1 MRASNLRQHVA
12 RDHTKEVL
20 YTCKKCGKG
29 FFTSPEATAHRKLCY
44 PKGIVNNPEED
55 INEEEDEEER
65 EKDEEKDKEIGDKE
79 KKGDGDGEQGGDG
92 NNGKGDADD
101 E

>member
-1 MRASNLRQHVA
+1 MRASNLRQHIA
-12 RDHTKEVL
+12 QDHTKEVL

-44 PKGIVNNPEED
+44 PPKVIVNNPEED
-55 INEEEDEEER
+55 INE
-65 EKDEEKDKEIGDKE
+65 DEEKEGDKE
-79 KKGDGDGEQGGDG
+79 KKGEEDGDGEQGGDG
-92 NNGKGDADD
+92 DNRKDDADN